1 MAASLEKIRAVADR
15 VAASL
20 GLEILDVEWQVGKQ
34 RLLRVFI
41 DREPTAENPGGG
53 LISHND
59 CQQVSEQLNVILD
72 VEELVTGSPY
82 VLEVSS
88 PGLDR
93 KLLKPRDYER
103 FSGRLVRIW
112 LAQPIAGEGFFEGRL
127 TGFSDGKVLIAV
139 GQRQVEL
146 PFSGIRKANLAVEF

>member
-1 MAASLEKIRAVADR
+1 MAANLEKIRAVADR

-41 DREPTAENPGGG
+41 DREPTAEDPRGG

-103 FSGRLVRIW
+103 FSGRLAKIW
-112 LAQPIAGEGFFEGRL
+112 LDHPIAGEGFLEGRL
-127 TGFSDGKVLIAV
+127 AGVSDGKVLLTV

-146 PFSGIRKANLAVEF
+146 PFSGIRKANLVVEF